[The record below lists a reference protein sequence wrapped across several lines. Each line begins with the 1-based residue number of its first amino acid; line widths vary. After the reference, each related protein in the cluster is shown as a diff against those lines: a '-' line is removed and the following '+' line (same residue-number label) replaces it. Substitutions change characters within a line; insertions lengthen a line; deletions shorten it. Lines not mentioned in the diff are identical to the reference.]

1 MTNFTF
7 AIVACGASTIDY
19 TAHKL
24 QYFLAGHIWTSHMW
38 NSPILG
44 GFPAELADGP
54 ILCTCGWV
62 FVLFGQSV
70 SPIRSTAQSV
80 VNKET
85 GVK

>member
-1 MTNFTF
+1 
-7 AIVACGASTIDY
+7 
-19 TAHKL
+19 
-24 QYFLAGHIWTSHMW
+24 MW